1 MEIEQLKT
9 IIYFFGSTIIFLL
22 GNYVYLKDPKRNLN
36 KIFFLFSISATIW
49 GLMYG
54 LLKVIYPNYAIER
67 EQLIKTKEI
76 VKIFLLE
83 DIGAVGGYFLS
94 SLFLHLCLII
104 TEKKEI
110 LRKKIVPFIIYFP
123 PTFLMTLLF
132 IADFAFFIPL
142 GKDIITGGLLLFLN
156 IFTTA
161 YFELYLFIAIFLLF
175 KKYFSLKSL
184 QEKTK
189 LRYFLIG
196 AIIPAF
202 FGSVFTVILVG
213 IFQIRTFSWLTFPLY
228 TLGYIFVAI
237 GVLKY
242 GLFIDYR
249 EILETIFKRLSELVV
264 ITDRQGVILLT
275 NEITPPKFGYKEK
288 EEVIG
293 KKMEEILK
301 GGKEK
306 WGEISNK
313 LREFGPIL
321 EEKTSFLTKE
331 KKEIPHLL
339 VASLTKEGIIFVGRD
354 IRELV
359 EYQERLEKEVRERT
373 KELEEVKGVLEIKVR
388 ARTKEL
394 SELTQSLEE
403 QVRERTN
410 ELQEKLEELEGFQK
424 LAVGR
429 ELEMVELKKEKE
441 RLKKELEKYKIK

>member
-54 LLKVIYPNYAIER
+54 LLKVIYPTYAIER

-175 KKYFSLKSL
+175 KKYFSLKSP
-184 QEKTK
+184 QEKIK

-331 KKEIPHLL
+331 KKETPFLL
-339 VASLTKEGIIFVGRD
+339 NFFQTKEGLIFVGRD
-354 IRELV
+354 IKEIM

-373 KELEEVKGVLEIKVR
+373 KELEEVKSVLEIKVK

-394 SELTQSLEE
+394 GELTQSLEE
-403 QVRERTN
+403 QVKEKTK
-410 ELQEKLEELEGFQK
+410 ELQGKLEELERFQK

-429 ELEMVELKKEKE
+429 ELKMVELKKEKE
-441 RLKKELEKYKIK
+441 RLKKELKV

>member
-1 MEIEQLKT
+1 MGIEQIKT
-9 IIYFFGSTIIFLL
+9 ILYFSGSVLIFLL

-36 KIFFLFSISATIW
+36 KIFFLFSISATLW
-49 GLMYG
+49 GFTAG
-54 LLKVIYPNYAIER
+54 LLRVIYPTYTIER
-67 EQLIKTKEI
+67 EKLIKTKE
-76 VKIFLLE
+76 VAKIFLLE
-83 DIGAVGGYFLS
+83 DIASVGGYFLS

-110 LRKKIVPFIIYFP
+110 LRKKIVQFIIYFP
-123 PTFLMTLLF
+123 PTFLMAF
-132 IADFAFFIPL
+132 IFITDFVFFIPL
-142 GKDIITGGLLLFLN
+142 GKDIITGGVGLFLN
-156 IFTTA
+156 IFTIA

-175 KKYFSLKSL
+175 KKHFSLKSP
-184 QEKTK
+184 QEKRK

-196 AIIPAF
+196 AFIPAF
-202 FGSVFTVILVG
+202 FGSVFTIILSG
-213 IFQIRTFSWLTFPLY
+213 IFQIQTFSWLTFPLY

-249 EILETIFKRLSELVV
+249 EILETIFKRLSELVI
-264 ITDRQGVILLT
+264 ITDRQGIILLT
-275 NEITPPKFGYKEK
+275 NEITPEKFGYKEK

-301 GGKEK
+301 EGKER
-306 WGEISNK
+306 WSEISNK

-331 KKEIPHLL
+331 KKETLFLL
-339 VASLTKEGIIFVGRD
+339 NFSQTKEGLIFVGRD
-354 IRELV
+354 IKELM

-373 KELEEVKGVLEIKVR
+373 KELEEVKSVLEIKVK

-403 QVRERTN
+403 QVREKTK
-410 ELQEKLEELEGFQK
+410 ELQEKLEELEKFQK

-429 ELEMVELKKEKE
+429 ELKMVELKKEKE
-441 RLKKELEKYKIK
+441 RLKGELEKYSPC